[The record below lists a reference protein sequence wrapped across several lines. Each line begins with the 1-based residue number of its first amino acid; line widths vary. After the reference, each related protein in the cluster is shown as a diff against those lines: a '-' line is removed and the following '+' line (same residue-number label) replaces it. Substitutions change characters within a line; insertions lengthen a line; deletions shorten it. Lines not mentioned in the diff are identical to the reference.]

1 MGKKQGHA
9 EERCTPRAVAVG
21 LAGTVLLA
29 VATPISD
36 FLLNGTWLAAC
47 HLPIG
52 VVCVFVVLR
61 YGVNRFYARVG
72 RPLSRGEWVVLY
84 SMMLVSAGLTSL
96 GFSAYVLPV
105 LAAIPYYATPEND
118 WLALFAQHL
127 PTWIAPFDEQTS
139 RLFFDGGDAPVPW
152 RLWLRPLFVWGLYGL
167 VLLWTMVCLCALL
180 RRQWIERERLVF
192 PLVQL
197 PLELLEPAPTRLAR
211 WTLLAGAS
219 VPFVVHAVN
228 GLHGYV
234 PVIPAVPLFYDAGR
248 YLLEKPWNVVQP
260 LWVILHFSAV
270 GFVYLLP
277 VDLSFSLWVFYFLF
291 HAQSV
296 AMVIAGVP
304 LGQSTGYATRGF
316 AAYQMAGAILT
327 LGVVALWRA
336 RRWLA
341 ELGRAA
347 RHRSRMDGEPLSPRT
362 AFVGFVGGTVLL
374 TVAEMVAGVPAWLA
388 LTTTVL
394 FLLTMVAMTRMVSE
408 GGLLFIQTPF
418 RPTDLLTPF
427 VGSTPMTPR
436 GLAVLNLQEMVFSFD
451 VRSSPMPSVM
461 DALRFLESSRLNRR
475 ALLPPVMTAC
485 VVAMVIACGT
495 TLLIGR
501 ANGAATVSGWF
512 GVGAPQLPYNR
523 LATQLVNGVPPDAYS
538 VLWMG
543 VGTGLTVLIT
553 ALRGRFLGFP
563 IHSIGYAMGPSWPMI
578 QLWFSTLLGW
588 AAKFG
593 SLRFGGIRLFRRWRP
608 FFLGMVL
615 GEFVAGGFW
624 VVVDFIFGKQGH
636 RIFLF

>member
-1 MGKKQGHA
+1 MGSKDGQG
-9 EERCTPRAVAVG
+9 EERWTPRAFLIG
-21 LAGTVLLA
+21 LAGTALLA

-52 VVCVFVVLR
+52 VVCVFVLLR
-61 YGVNRFYARVG
+61 YGVDRVWARGG
-72 RPLSRGEWVVLY
+72 RPLARGEWVVLY

-96 GFSAYVLPV
+96 GFSAYVVPV

-118 WLALFAQHL
+118 WLALLTPHL
-127 PTWIAPFDEQTS
+127 PTWIAPFDAGAS
-139 RLFFDGGDAPVPW
+139 RLFFEGGDAPVPW
-152 RLWLRPLFVWGLYGL
+152 PLWIRPLLLWGGYAL
-167 VLLWTMVCLCALL
+167 VLLWTMICLCALL

-197 PLELLEPAPTRLAR
+197 PLELLEPAPTPQAR
-211 WTLLAGAS
+211 WTLFAGAAM
-219 VPFVVHAVN
+219 PFAVHAVN
-228 GLHGYV
+228 GLHAYF
-234 PVIPAVPLFYDAGR
+234 PAVPAIPLFYDAGR
-248 YLLEKPWNVVQP
+248 HLVEKPWNVVQP

-277 VDLSFSLWVFYFLF
+277 IDLSFSLWVFYFLF

-296 AMVIAGVP
+296 AMVVGGIP

-327 LGVVALWRA
+327 LGCVSLWRS
-336 RRWLA
+336 RRWLG
-341 ELGRAA
+341 ELAQAA
-347 RHRSRMDGEPLSPRT
+347 RHQRPLAEEPMSPRM
-362 AFVGFVGGTVLL
+362 ALGGFVGGVLL
-374 TVAEMVAGVPAWLA
+374 LGLAETAAGVPAWLA
-388 LTTTVL
+388 GATTGL

-427 VGSTPMTPR
+427 IGSAPMTPR

-461 DALRFLESSRLNRR
+461 DAFRFLESSRLSRR
-475 ALLPPVMTAC
+475 SLLPSVMAAC
-485 VVAMVIACGT
+485 VVAMVVACGT

-512 GVGAPQLPYNR
+512 GVGAPQLPFSR
-523 LATQLVNGVPPDAYS
+523 LAAQLVNGVAPDAYS

-543 VGTGLTVLIT
+543 VGAGLTLFIT
-553 ALRGRFLGFP
+553 ALRARFLGFP
-563 IHSIGYAMGPSWPMI
+563 IHPIGYAMGPSWPLI
-578 QLWFSTLLGW
+578 QLWFSTLVGW
-588 AAKFG
+588 AAKYG
-593 SLRFGGIRLFRRWRP
+593 SLRFGGIRLYRRWRP

-624 VVVDFIFGKQGH
+624 VVLDFLFGKQGH